1 MNSWLFNILKF
12 EVNDEVYKNKIIIPL
27 TKAMMIIM
35 EDQMEKE
42 IKIMWYDLTMIIR
55 MIDRIKLIGCKD
67 KIKIEEKIRINI

>member
-27 TKAMMIIM
+27 TKAIMIII